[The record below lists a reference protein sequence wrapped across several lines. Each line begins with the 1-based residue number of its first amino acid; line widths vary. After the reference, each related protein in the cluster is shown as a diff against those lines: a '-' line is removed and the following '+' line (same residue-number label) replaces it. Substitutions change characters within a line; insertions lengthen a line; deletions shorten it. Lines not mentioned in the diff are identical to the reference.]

1 MYEGNK
7 TIISDAMKNITT
19 NIIRLSKRTA
29 VLILLLACSSQILF
43 AGVAWGQIL
52 NTRIS
57 ISFKKS
63 SLVSSIKKIESE
75 YKIKFSYSST
85 DLGSFNV
92 SNQTYHNE
100 TLKKIL
106 EDLLKG
112 TNLKITEAKTSV
124 VIHKG
129 SALDQQTYRSDANF
143 DFSTDN
149 KAATKQEVLI
159 KGVVSDKDGPM
170 PGVLVKVEGAN
181 GRGSITGNNGSY
193 SIKANLQAVLM
204 FSNVG
209 YATQKIKISSATEPI
224 NVTMVPDQTTLNE
237 VLVVGYGTQK
247 RSDFTGSATLVDKE
261 AIENAP
267 RASFLESLQ
276 GNVAGLISS
285 SGDGV
290 PGSMSDVTIRGLG
303 SYSASNSPLYVIDG
317 VAVVTGDISG
327 YNTSAMSGLND
338 SDIESVTVLKDAAA
352 TAIYG
357 SRGANGVIMITTKKG
372 SPGRSVINFSTQ
384 GGVNQ
389 YTLTEKSK
397 PLRTPEMLD
406 LLREGWNNSG
416 RNPGGFAQAVV
427 DAGIN
432 YNVNTDWMDELTQ
445 MGSFQR
451 YNFNVSGGNDRTKF
465 FTSVSYFNSEG
476 AQKGIDYDRFTGR
489 INAENRVSDKLS
501 FNGSFSTSFQRT
513 NSTLRS
519 GLAANPTRSMFRLQ
533 PWLKVYNE
541 DGSFDYS
548 YYIRGFNPVAII
560 EKNIY
565 KANTYSN
572 LGSLGATYKIL
583 SNLTFETKANVEF
596 IYTDRQL
603 FYSPEFGD
611 GQPVNGRGVYGTTKH
626 VNWSTTNILRYN
638 QQFAHKQNFSVFAG
652 YEVQRVS
659 RNWGSAEATNFLPN
673 TNTLANASRLDL
685 ITSSNSSN
693 SLVSMFA
700 NSSYSFNNKYFLDA
714 TIRRDG
720 SSRFGYNQRYAT
732 FWSAGVAWNMLQE
745 NFMKRSRLFNVLKF
759 RGSYGV
765 IGNQEIGDFSAMGLY
780 QAGND
785 YDGNPGY
792 IFSQYENPNLTWET
806 ARQLD
811 VGFEFKLLKSRLS
824 GTVDYFVR
832 RTDGLLYNLPISS
845 TNGVTTFIDN
855 LGEINNKGI
864 EVELAYKNIQAK
876 NPREFSWETSMNFTT
891 FRNRIV
897 RLETS
902 FEDQELALNSFTLAA
917 YAGVDPNN
925 GESLWYTNSS
935 RTTTTNDWARAGRY
949 VQGSALPTFYGGLTN
964 TFGYKNF
971 SFRFLLYFN
980 FGNKVYDSMGAI
992 TNSDGSVG
1000 FNDIGAMPRY
1010 TYDNRWQ
1017 KPGDATDVPK
1027 MMYLGTQSGLS
1038 NQTSTR
1044 FLYDGGYVRLRDV
1057 QLSYLFPSSISKKL
1071 KLTRFSTFIRAN
1083 NLFTWVQDKS
1093 LRSDPEVSTRG
1104 TLDFKPPVFRTL
1116 TLGLSIQP

>member
-1 MYEGNK
+1 MLMKENLCSVK
-7 TIISDAMKNITT
+7 RFTKRSIILVIMLITST
-19 NIIRLSKRTA
+19 QL
-29 VLILLLACSSQILF
+29 LF
-43 AGVAWGQIL
+43 AVSANGQLI
-52 NTRIS
+52 NQKIT

-63 SLVSSIKKIESE
+63 SLISSIKKIEHDH
-75 YKIKFSYSST
+75 KIKFSYSST
-85 DLGSFNV
+85 DLKAFEVNAL
-92 SNQTYHNE
+92 NYKNE

-106 EDLLKG
+106 EDLLKD
-112 TNLKITEAKTSV
+112 TNLRFTEAKTSI
-124 VIHKG
+124 VIYKDNTTLNKAYNTN
-129 SALDQQTYRSDANF
+129 SNY
-143 DFSTDN
+143 DFSTDQ
-149 KAATKQEVLI
+149 KQDLEKQEVTI

-170 PGVLVKVEGAN
+170 PGVLVKVEGGN
-181 GRGSITGNNGSY
+181 KGNITTNNGSY
-193 SIKANLQAVLM
+193 TIKAYMNATLV

-209 YATQKIKISSATEPI
+209 YVTQKIKVTSATAPI
-224 NVTMVPDQTTLNE
+224 NVKLVADQTLLNE

-247 RSDFTGSATLVDKE
+247 RSDFTGSATSVDLE
-261 AIENAP
+261 AVENAP

-327 YNTSAMSGLND
+327 YNTSALSGLND
-338 SDIESVTVLKDAAA
+338 SDIESITVLKDAAA

-372 SPGRSVINFSTQ
+372 RPGKSVINFSTQ
-384 GGVNQ
+384 GGVNK

-397 PLRTPEMLD
+397 PLSTAEMLD

-416 RNPGGFAQAVV
+416 RDPGAFAQAVV

-432 YNVNTDWMDELTQ
+432 YSVNTDWMDELTQ
-445 MGSFQR
+445 LGSFQR

-465 FTSVSYFNSEG
+465 FTSISYFNSEG

-489 INAENRVSDKLS
+489 INAENRVSEKLS
-501 FNGSFSTSFQRT
+501 FNGSFSTSYQRT

-533 PWLKVYNE
+533 PWLKVYND
-541 DGSFDYS
+541 DGGFDYS

-565 KANTYSN
+565 AANTYSN

-583 SNLTFETKANVEF
+583 PNLSFETKANVEF

-611 GQPVNGRGVYGTTKH
+611 GEPVNGRGVYGTTKH

-638 QQFAHKQNFSVFAG
+638 HAFKNRQNFTIFGG
-652 YEVQRVS
+652 YEVQKIS
-659 RNWGSAEATNFLPN
+659 RTWGSAEASNFLPN
-673 TNTLANASRLDL
+673 TSTLANASRLDL
-685 ITSSNSSN
+685 ITSSKSANA
-693 SLVSMFA
+693 LVSLFA
-700 NSSYSFNNKYFLDA
+700 NSSYSFNNKYFIDA
-714 TIRRDG
+714 TVRRDG
-720 SSRFGYNQRYAT
+720 SSRFGSDRRYAT
-732 FWSAGVAWNMLQE
+732 FWSTGLAWNMLQE
-745 NFMKRSRLFNVLKF
+745 NFMKRTTFFNTLKF

-765 IGNQEIGDFSAMGLY
+765 IGNQEIGDFSAIALY
-780 QAGND
+780 QAAND

-806 ARQLD
+806 AHQLD
-811 VGFEFKLLKSRLS
+811 VGFEFRVLKSRIS
-824 GTVDYFVR
+824 GSIDYFVR
-832 RTDGLLYNLPISS
+832 KTDGLLYSLPISS
-845 TNGVTTFIDN
+845 TNGVTTFTDN
-855 LGEINNKGI
+855 LGEINNKGF
-864 EVELAYKNIQAK
+864 EVELTSKNIRPK
-876 NPREFSWETSMNFTT
+876 VPTGFSWETSMNFTT
-891 FRNRIV
+891 FKNRIV

-902 FEDQELALNSFTLAA
+902 FEDQELALNTFTLAA
-917 YAGVDPNN
+917 YAGVDPSN
-925 GESLWYTNSS
+925 GESLWYVNRD
-935 RTTTTNDWARAGRY
+935 RTSTTNDWAKAGRY
-949 VQGSALPTFYGGLTN
+949 VQGGALPTFYGGLTN

-971 SFRFLLYFN
+971 SLRLLLYFN
-980 FGNKVYDSMGAI
+980 FGNKVYDSMGAT
-992 TNSDGSVG
+992 TNSDGSAG
-1000 FNDIGAMPRY
+1000 FNDIGALPRY

-1017 KPGDATDVPK
+1017 KPGDVTDVPK
-1027 MMYLGTQSGLS
+1027 MVYLGSQSGLS

-1057 QLSYLFPSSISKKL
+1057 QLSYLLPSSFVKKM
-1071 KLTRFSTFIRAN
+1071 KLSRFSTFIRAN
-1083 NLFTWVQDKS
+1083 NLYTWVQDKR
-1093 LRSDPEVSTRG
+1093 LRFDPEVSSRG
-1104 TLDFKPPVFRTL
+1104 LLDFKPPVFRTL
-1116 TLGLSIQP
+1116 TIGLSVQP